1 MALSRKEFIIKASRI
16 AQQAVGKNLKIKTT
30 GGAMREGPITRI
42 EFHKTA
48 QVSPCYET
56 CVFKAYQEIPKLDGT
71 GTVERY
77 VLVTLKQLPN
87 NAQ

>member
-1 MALSRKEFIIKASRI
+1 MAMTRQEFIIKAKRI

-30 GGAMREGPITRI
+30 AGALREGLITRI
-42 EFHKTA
+42 EFHDMAK
-48 QVSPCYET
+48 VSPCYET
-56 CVFKAYQEIPKLDGT
+56 CVFKAYQAIPKLDGT